1 MVRVL
6 LLLLLH
12 AGAAAAAVACPAA
25 DHAAAMPVETF
36 TQTYIKNK

>member
-12 AGAAAAAVACPAA
+12 AGAAAAVACPAA